1 MRKHFLLFFLMSLL
15 PLAGWAA
22 EPVALPSDLAVTFT
36 AATYNGGN
44 ITPTIATATA
54 TVGGTANTNVSGNVV
69 YDKTFSDL
77 ACTNEVTPKNAGT
90 YYVRVKG
97 DGTNYSATSTKV
109 FTFVVDKF
117 GNINVFANP
126 LAKVYGEAYP
136 TTGYFTATMPTG
148 APETAA
154 EAGLE
159 VTADFSDWDV
169 KKSVGVHEFGIET
182 NTVTNYNVVIVSN
195 KANLTINKANLT
207 VKAENKE
214 YEYGATPAYTV
225 TYGSNIVEGDAD
237 IFNGELTWTVK
248 NASNKTFEETKGAVG
263 EYTITPGGLTSDNY
277 NFDFQTGTLTVTQ
290 RAIAKL
296 TFTFADDLVYDGTD
310 QAAKVK
316 AIKTV
321 TDANGYAVDKADF
334 EVTLYD
340 AATGGST
347 VAAPTNAGD
356 YYASIAAKASTNYT
370 GTTAARQK
378 VTIAKKQ
385 LNIITNDDSKEYDGT
400 TFTPTIANI
409 TFDGLLSVDDADN
422 DGNPDAGAYNTG
434 TSLSYS
440 LSTAGAKN
448 AGTYTIMVSGSTTPS
463 GMFVNYLPNY
473 VNVGELTIKKVKV
486 KIQPK
491 DVNIQYG
498 ATEPNWAEATA
509 DDFTFTYFQSDGTT
523 AANPST
529 FTPAET
535 VANVFST
542 LPHINRVLG
551 GKTAGSVGA
560 YDLLAEG
567 QEFKNNYELL
577 EAVKGTLTIE
587 AATSITVKADDVE
600 ITYGDYADAAAMI
613 AANKLTYRVSGA
625 TEADKAKITATLS
638 VVKAGDPETAWNGAA
653 GTYTIKVSNITI
665 DPSIAAN
672 YAGVPTTPIN
682 ATLTVN
688 KKALKIEALAQSLAV
703 GDEILPASAETVKIN
718 TEGVSDDDIAAL
730 FDATNG
736 IKLEWGAHLTSGTH
750 YNATTKVLETAATTA
765 GWNGTTDSGDG
776 IYTDGIAIDVTAY
789 NAATDV
795 NYTLTG
801 TGAEAKAG
809 KLTVTAATATAT
821 LDNTAT
827 ATTQITN
834 QVDKKQAITISTA
847 ANKRTL
853 YANQWNALV
862 LPFDITPYEFTQ
874 AIGTYAVFDL
884 LEAGG
889 DALNFKISIGTIPAY
904 TPFLVKVDKEI
915 DLSTKPFTGVTV
927 KAIDEAAL
935 TQSLSAEAN
944 YKFVGTVKKDNYGA
958 PSWTIQP
965 NSTDGSIK
973 LVARKTAWEYKAFTA
988 YLTTID
994 GTNPVTAPVIYV
1006 EEPDGVVTA
1015 IKSINADGVAVPADG
1030 WYTLGGVKLQGQ
1042 PTEKGVYIK
1051 DGKKFVIK

>member
-1 MRKHFLLFFLMSLL
+1 MLLSLL

-22 EPVALPSDLAVTFT
+22 DPVALPADLAVTFT
-36 AATYNGGN
+36 PATYNGTD
-44 ITPTIATATA
+44 ITPSIATATA
-54 TVGGTANTNVSGNVV
+54 TVGETANTDVSGKVV

-97 DGTNYSATSTKV
+97 DGTNYLASSVKV

-117 GNINVFANP
+117 GDITVFANP

-148 APETAA
+148 APDATAA
-154 EAGLE
+154 AAGLE
-159 VTADFSDWDV
+159 VTADFSEWDV
-169 KKSVGVHEFGIET
+169 KKSVGVHEFEIET

-385 LNIITNDDSKEYDGT
+385 LNIITNDASKEYDGT
-400 TFTPTIANI
+400 TYTPTITDI
-409 TFDGLLSVDDADN
+409 TFGDGDLAAGDKKT
-422 DGNPDAGAYNTG
+422 DGTPKDETYLTGA
-434 TSLSYS
+434 SLSYS

-448 AGTYTIMVSGSTTPS
+448 AGTYTIMVSGNKAPNA
-463 GMFVNYLPNY
+463 MFKNYLPNY

-486 KIQPK
+486 KIQPN

-509 DDFTFTYFQSDGTT
+509 ADFTFSYFESDGTT
-523 AANPST
+523 TVNPGSFAT
-529 FTPAET
+529 AET
-535 VANVFST
+535 VTDVFST

-600 ITYGDYADAAAMI
+600 ITFGDYADAAAMI

-625 TEADKAKITATLS
+625 TAADKDKITATLS

-688 KKALKIEALAQSLAV
+688 KKALKIEALAQSLAE

-718 TEGVSDDDIAAL
+718 TEGVSDDDIADL

-736 IKLEWGAHLTSGTH
+736 ITLAFDTHVSTTGTPATIATDAATSGWTGT
-750 YNATTKVLETAATTA
+750 ATAT
-765 GWNGTTDSGDG
+765 NG
-776 IYTDGIAIDVTAY
+776 IYVGGITINATAY

-801 TGAEAKAG
+801 AGAEVKAG
-809 KLTVTAATATAT
+809 KLTVTAPTAAAI

-834 QVDKKQAITISTA
+834 QVDKKQAITISTT
-847 ANKRTL
+847 ANKRKL

-935 TQSLSAEAN
+935 TQSLSTEAN

-1030 WYTLGGVKLQGQ
+1030 WYTLGGVKLQAA
-1042 PTEKGVYIK
+1042 PTEKGVYIYN
-1051 DGKKFVIK
+1051 GKKFVIK